1 VPVEQECEATSSLIL
16 LEEPI
21 MPSGTLD
28 LSASNFEL
36 AEQIAQA
43 VDEKARDRRDRRSIV
58 ATVIHAMLDHPWT
71 DDELRNQLVEAAGRA
86 LDVAVTGE
94 NT

>member
-1 VPVEQECEATSSLIL
+1 

-21 MPSGTLD
+21 ISAGMLG
-28 LSASNFEL
+28 LSALNFEL

-43 VDEKARDRRDRRSIV
+43 VDATAIDPRDRRSIV

-86 LDVAVTGE
+86 LDLAVTGE
-94 NT
+94 NP